1 MLNNLRAKWQ
11 AFTKRP
17 LTPHEAIQVALK
29 SDYYD
34 TDYGMCLALLDAQRA
49 GVLTEREIKSAM
61 AQIQQV
67 LRGKYIYLADWL
79 EGNDMPHRSKDII
92 EFYQNWSTNHAK
104 FANVSL

>member
-1 MLNNLRAKWQ
+1 MLNNLKTKWR

-17 LTPHEAIQVALK
+17 LTPHEAIQVALN

-49 GVLTEREIKSAM
+49 GVLTEREVTNATMQIK
-61 AQIQQV
+61 QV
-67 LRGKYIYLADWL
+67 LRGKYIYLAYWL
-79 EGNDMPHRSKDII
+79 EDNNMPHSSKDII
-92 EFYQNWSTNHAK
+92 EFYQNWSINHAK

>member
-1 MLNNLRAKWQ
+1 MLNNLKTKWRA
-11 AFTKRP
+11 FCKRP

-49 GVLTEREIKSAM
+49 GALTEREATNAAI
-61 AQIQQV
+61 QIQQV
-67 LRGKYIYLADWL
+67 LRGRYAYLADWL
-79 EGNDMPHRSKDII
+79 EGNDLPHRSKDII
-92 EFYQNWSTNHAK
+92 KFYQNWSTNHAK